1 MIVNWKYVGIRG
13 LGVGRNVMMGIWMMG
28 MGVVR
33 IVSDMD
39 YCVGMGGFKVWSN
52 VMMGIRKMMMDVQ
65 TIVRFS

>member
-1 MIVNWKYVGIRG
+1 VGIRG

-33 IVSDMD
+33 IVNYRD

-52 VMMGIRKMMMDVQ
+52 VMMGIQKMMMDVQ